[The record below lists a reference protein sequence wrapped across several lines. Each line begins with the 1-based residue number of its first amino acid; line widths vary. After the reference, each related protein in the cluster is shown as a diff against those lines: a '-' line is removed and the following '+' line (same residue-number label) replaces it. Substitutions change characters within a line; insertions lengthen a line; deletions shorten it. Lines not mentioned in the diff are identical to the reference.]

1 MCILKAKELDRLG
14 NNKMLSE
21 CEDKIKRLQ
30 YEKETLEK
38 ETQRAQDLEDELNF
52 FKNSQDE
59 HFQQFEEKFTEISKE
74 LRILKNEN
82 NMLRKNE
89 ASFKDKIKNLTNEKE
104 NLMADLQNN
113 ENVDVNYSDQRLTE
127 IESMLKSLMDKS
139 IKESRDEVLRKS
151 ISDND
156 IKNKKSQM
164 IHDLQGKIQR
174 FKEDYNR
181 KKVQKGHYINE

>member
-1 MCILKAKELDRLG
+1 MKAKELDRLG

>member
-156 IKNKKSQM
+156 IKNKKSQL